1 MKKLNIK
8 YFTIIIALFLFSCEI
23 PTVGYN
29 TYERAKDFKFSLGS
43 EESIEVAMNF
53 DKAWGDR
60 DFETMT
66 ALASDSIKFSFFNG
80 VERDLDFV
88 KDLALRQDSIREAN
102 GSSVEA
108 DLKHVYSVVLNPD
121 SGFDFVQSAVVYTA
135 TDSVGNINK
144 WRVFERFAV
153 KDGKVQRFGGAWQDI
168 PEETE

>member
-1 MKKLNIK
+1 
-8 YFTIIIALFLFSCEI
+8 
-23 PTVGYN
+23 
-29 TYERAKDFKFSLGS
+29 
-43 EESIEVAMNF
+43 
-53 DKAWGDR
+53 
-60 DFETMT
+60 MT

-102 GSSVEA
+102 GSSIEA
-108 DLKHVYSVVLNPD
+108 DLKHVYSVVLNPE